1 MNYSLI
7 SYFFAH
13 ICTLGKEMRLDGWGR
28 RAGLGAR
35 PWQGRP
41 YPFHLDLA
49 VILQACVSLGSH
61 SGPCSLEAGLT
72 PEPFCRHF
80 WGSVFAMCSA
90 SGLGAANMLRKL
102 ERLVFSI

>member
-1 MNYSLI
+1 MDGDGGP
-7 SYFFAH
+7 AWGPDP
-13 ICTLGKEMRLDGWGR
+13 GK
-28 RAGLGAR
+28 A
-35 PWQGRP
+35 RP
-41 YPFHLDLA
+41 YPFHPDLA
-49 VILQACVSLGSH
+49 VILQGCVSPGSR
-61 SGPCSLEAGLT
+61 SGPCSLEAGLS